1 MNASAHVIAID
12 EEEEEQKKK
21 YGTVRYG
28 TVSTTRKIGID
39 LFYSTAIYNII
50 YS

>member
-28 TVSTTRKIGID
+28 ID
-39 LFYSTAIYNII
+39 DSEDRNRSVLFYGNI
-50 YS
+50 